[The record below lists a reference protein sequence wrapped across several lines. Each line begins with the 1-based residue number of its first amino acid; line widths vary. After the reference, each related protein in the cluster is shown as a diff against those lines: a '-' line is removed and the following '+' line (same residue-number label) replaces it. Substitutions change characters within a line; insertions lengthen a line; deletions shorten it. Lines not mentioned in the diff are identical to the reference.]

1 MTKILILKKK
11 ILSSVMV
18 QGYYLVTAER
28 IRRVGF
34 LTIKFLDSAIIE
46 IMVKFLLSRKSH
58 YPTQALAFTFISTA
72 Y

>member
-1 MTKILILKKK
+1 
-11 ILSSVMV
+11 MV